1 MLICRLVFVVLLAF
15 SHVFL
20 IFENSICL
28 GSIGA
33 EIKVGL
39 SNPYGGFMPN
49 TDYRGMYVWLEAE
62 VVCMGEFTCSLLHSF
77 VILGF
82 HVFI

>member
-1 MLICRLVFVVLLAF
+1 MLICRLVFVLLLAF
-15 SHVFL
+15 SYVFL
-20 IFENSICL
+20 IFVNSISL

-39 SNPYGGFMPN
+39 RNPYCGFMAN
-49 TDYRGMYVWLEAE
+49 TDYRGMYVWLKAE
-62 VVCMGEFTCSLLHSF
+62 VCMGEFTCLLLHSF